1 MLTDFHADGASSG
14 VDVYDSLPACMT
26 KAALTKL
33 KEQLAVILHTSDR
46 DFEIQLIDVQHQSGE
61 SDCSLFAIAFAQ
73 VLCAGLDPHLT
84 TFDQKSMQKHLYS
97 SFEDGELLPFPLAQ
111 RQR

>member
-1 MLTDFHADGASSG
+1 
-14 VDVYDSLPACMT
+14 MT

-84 TFDQKSMQKHLYS
+84 TFDQKSMWKHVYS
-97 SFEDGELLPFPLAQ
+97 SFEDRELLPFPLAQ
-111 RQR
+111 RQRRLG